1 MRSCHHHTNQPVC
14 GYPTLIKKF
23 LMSGDSFSPPQPTVG
38 VGVVVLRGSPP
49 ETEVLL
55 IRRGRPPKQGEWSIP
70 GGRQEFGETVRET
83 ALRET
88 LEETGITAANPRLLD
103 VVDLIRPAGDGQ
115 AAGHWTLVDFAA
127 DWVAGEPVAGDDA
140 ADARWVSADDLESL
154 GLWTETLRI
163 IRIALTR
170 TAVR

>member
-1 MRSCHHHTNQPVC
+1 
-14 GYPTLIKKF
+14 
-23 LMSGDSFSPPQPTVG
+23 MSGDAPSPPRPTAPQPVVG
-38 VGVVVLRGSPP
+38 VGVVVLRGNPP
-49 ETEVLL
+49 ATEVLL

-83 ALRET
+83 ALREL

-103 VVDLIRPAGDGQ
+103 VVDLIRLAQDSPAHDGHI
-115 AAGHWTLVDFAA
+115 AGHWTLVDFAA

-140 ADARWVSADDLESL
+140 ADARWVSVGDLERL

-163 IRIALTR
+163 IRIALSSA
-170 TAVR
+170 AVG